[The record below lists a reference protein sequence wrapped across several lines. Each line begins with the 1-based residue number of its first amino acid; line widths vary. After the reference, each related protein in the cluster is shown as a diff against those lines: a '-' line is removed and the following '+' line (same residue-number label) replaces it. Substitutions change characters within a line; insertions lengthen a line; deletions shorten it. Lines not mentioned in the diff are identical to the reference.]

1 MTTAGT
7 RDPDRINLDW
17 LIRLRWA
24 AIGGQLITIAAVQ
37 FAMQLA
43 IPIVPLL
50 VLVGLEVASNL
61 ACEVPPVRRTSA
73 SAPQDGST
81 ELREELRRLIIE
93 ELTTIIRS

>member
-61 ACEVPPVRRTSA
+61 ACALAARRWR
-73 SAPQDGST
+73 P
-81 ELREELRRLIIE
+81 R
-93 ELTTIIRS
+93 